1 MSTWRGMVLARVSIA
16 TLNMALLS
24 SLRTALYPHLAVIAN
39 EWNACMNIDRR
50 YPAQHADFLKEC
62 HDGGQTRPHRCCC
75 NMSRATSTT
84 CTRTSTAIL
93 PFRSR

>member
-1 MSTWRGMVLARVSIA
+1 MVLARVSIA

-50 YPAQHADFLKEC
+50 YPAQHADFLKEKDFTGWRVC
-62 HDGGQTRPHRCCC
+62 PDRTTPTRAEPRRGRAVAARRCSCIR
-75 NMSRATSTT
+75 RA
-84 CTRTSTAIL
+84 
-93 PFRSR
+93 